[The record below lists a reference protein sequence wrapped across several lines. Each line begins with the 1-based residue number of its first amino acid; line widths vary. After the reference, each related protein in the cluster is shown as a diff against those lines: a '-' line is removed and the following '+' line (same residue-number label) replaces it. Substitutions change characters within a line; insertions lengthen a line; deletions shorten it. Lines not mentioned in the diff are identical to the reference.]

1 MGLEA
6 GGAVISLWQ
15 RVAELKPVTLDTME
29 SNAREI
35 RGSLWYVAGNSLT
48 GDKVRL
54 NPQMHACMQRLDGTQ
69 TMAAVCQAE
78 IPDASEAEQHALAS
92 AVITL
97 SNAGMIRLNASNDVE
112 RLISGAR
119 MAKVR
124 KRSERW
130 FNPLALRFAIINPD
144 AWVSR
149 ALPWLQWLLTRR
161 SLLVFLVLVLSSM
174 LLAIAYA
181 ASLSAEF
188 SRVQQSPGHWWMYLL
203 LYPIIK
209 FGHELAHALAIKRFG
224 GNVHE
229 AGFSI
234 LVLMP
239 VPFVDATD
247 AWMFDKRG
255 ERLIV
260 SAAGI
265 AFEAVLASL
274 MLLIWL
280 IVEPGLIRDIAF
292 ATIIISLV
300 SILLFNANP
309 LLRFDGY
316 YILQD
321 AIDIPNLATRSNQYL
336 KYLCKHYLF
345 KIDQIESPVTALRE
359 RRWFAGYGVLAII
372 YRWFVTAVICM
383 FLYNTLPL
391 IGFFLSAFALY
402 QLAIKPLLKL
412 FDYLWHSPDLESTR
426 RSATLKTAA
435 AALLTVALIS
445 ALPLPSSTRTEGV
458 VWVSGQAE
466 IYAAE
471 DGELIDTPVQAGAW
485 VDTGDVLFRL
495 ESSTLERSLEVLD
508 AQIKVLEAERH
519 ASRLLDL
526 SKSLSLDSE
535 LEKLRQ
541 QKRLMNERQD
551 GLTVR
556 AKLSGRL
563 ALASADISVGAHVRA
578 GTPLAYVVR
587 ADELRV
593 RAVIRQRDIVQVRK
607 GVSVARIRLAE
618 ELDNRLEAVVLR
630 EIPSGSHSLPSQALA
645 YNGRS
650 GIAVASTSEGKSET
664 LEPVFHME
672 LSLPAQRTTRGIGG
686 RAYITLTHAPE
697 SLGSRWWRATR
708 QVLIKQLSV

>member
-1 MGLEA
+1 M
-6 GGAVISLWQ
+6 ISLWQ
-15 RVAELKPVTLDTME
+15 RVAELKPTALDTME
-29 SNAREI
+29 FSAREI

-54 NPQMHACMQRLDGTQ
+54 NPQMHACLQRLDGTQ
-69 TMAAVCQAE
+69 TLASVCE
-78 IPDASEAEQHALAS
+78 VEFPDATESEQHALAS

-112 RLISGAR
+112 RLISGVK
-119 MAKVR
+119 MAKIK

-144 AWVSR
+144 AWMTRV
-149 ALPWLQWLLTRR
+149 LPWLHWMLTRR
-161 SLLVFLVLVLSSM
+161 SLLMLLVLVLSAM
-174 LLAIAYA
+174 LLAITNA

-188 SRVQQSPGHWWMYLL
+188 TRLQQSPGHWWMYLV

-209 FGHELAHALAIKRFG
+209 FGHEFAHALAIKRFG

-247 AWMFDKRG
+247 AWMFDKRR

-274 MLLIWL
+274 TLLVWL
-280 IVEPGLIRDIAF
+280 IVEPGLIRDITF
-292 ATIIISLV
+292 ATTIITMA

-321 AIDIPNLATRSNQYL
+321 AIDIPNLASRSTRYL

-345 KIDQIESPVTALRE
+345 RIPHIETPVTAPRE
-359 RRWFAGYGVLAII
+359 RRWLATYGVLAIV
-372 YRWFVTAVICM
+372 YRWFITALICI

-391 IGFFLSAFALY
+391 IGFFLSVFALY
-402 QLAIKPLLKL
+402 QLALKPLVKL
-412 FDYLWHSPDLESTR
+412 FDYLWHSPDLEHTR
-426 RSATLKTAA
+426 RAATLKTAVG
-435 AALLTVALIS
+435 ALFTVVLIS
-445 ALPLPSSTRTEGV
+445 AFPLPSSTRTEGV
-458 VWVSGQAE
+458 VWVPGQAE

-471 DGELIDTPVQAGAW
+471 DAELIDMPVQAGAW
-485 VDTGDVLFRL
+485 VEAGDVLFRF
-495 ESSTLERSLEVLD
+495 ESSQLERSLDVLD
-508 AQIKVLEAERH
+508 AEIKVLEAERH
-519 ASRLLDL
+519 ASRLTDL
-526 SKSLSLDSE
+526 SKGLSLDSE
-535 LEKLRQ
+535 LGKLAQ
-541 QKRLMNERQD
+541 QKILMRERQD
-551 GLTVR
+551 DLTVR

-563 ALASADISVGAHVRA
+563 ALAAADIAVGAHVQA
-578 GTPLAYVVR
+578 GTPLAFVVR
-587 ADELRV
+587 PDELRV
-593 RAVIRQRDIVQVRK
+593 RAVIRQRDIVQVRN
-607 GVSVARIRLAE
+607 GVSVAQIRLAE
-618 ELDNRLEAVVLR
+618 ALDKRLEAAVLR

-672 LSLPAQRTTRGIGG
+672 LSLPEQLSTRGIGG

-697 SLGSRWWRATR
+697 SLGARWWRATR